1 MPLLGSGLVE
11 SPPVAK
17 MAPAGNSNDR
27 KSNYGKRQMVQTALM
42 PDRHNRHRFFSLARK
57 LLQNRTLLSFIYLRG
72 SGIEIGA
79 LHNPLPVSPL
89 ARVRYVDRMTV
100 TCLRRQ
106 YPELR
111 DRKLV
116 PVDILDDGEKLLTV
130 PSGSQDFVIA
140 NHFLE
145 HCQNP
150 LLAMENAFRI
160 LRLGGVFY
168 LALPDMRYT
177 FDRDRP
183 VTTLDYVK
191 ECYSEGPER
200 SRRRHYEEW
209 VHQFN
214 KGMDEESI
222 AREVERLMTIEYSI
236 HHHVWTQWEMMELL
250 MHLRKRFPFDIES
263 MLRHEQEVIFIIRKT
278 GE

>member
-1 MPLLGSGLVE
+1 
-11 SPPVAK
+11 
-17 MAPAGNSNDR
+17 MAQKIS
-27 KSNYGKRQMVQTALM
+27 M
-42 PDRHNRHRFFSLARK
+42 PDSHSHNRLFSLARK
-57 LLQNRTLLSFIYLRG
+57 FLQNRILLSFIYLRG

-89 ARVRYVDRMTV
+89 ARVKYVDHATV
-100 TCLRRQ
+100 ADLRKQ

-111 DRKLV
+111 NKKLV
-116 PVDILDDGEKLLTV
+116 SVDILDDGEKLLTIL
-130 PSGSQDFVIA
+130 GASQDFVIA

-150 LLAMENAFRI
+150 LLALENVFRV
-160 LRLGGVFY
+160 LRLNGVFY

-183 VTTLDYVK
+183 VTTLDDVK
-191 ECYSEGPER
+191 QCYSEGPER

-209 VHQFN
+209 VQQFN

-222 AREVERLMTIEYSI
+222 AREVERLMTIGYSI
-236 HHHVWTQWEMMELL
+236 HHQVWTQWEMMELL
-250 MHLRKRFPFDIES
+250 MYLRKRFPFEIEI
-263 MLRHEQEVIFIIRKT
+263 MLRHEHEVIFIIRKT

>member
-1 MPLLGSGLVE
+1 MVKKP
-11 SPPVAK
+11 K
-17 MAPAGNSNDR
+17 
-27 KSNYGKRQMVQTALM
+27 VQTALM
-42 PDRHNRHRFFSLARK
+42 SDRHNSNLLFHLARK
-57 LLQNRTLLSFIYLRG
+57 LFQNRILLSFLYLRG
-72 SGIEIGA
+72 NGIEIGA

-89 ARVRYVDRMTV
+89 ARVRYVDHMTV
-100 TCLRRQ
+100 TDLRKL

-111 DRKLV
+111 NKKLV
-116 PVDILDDGEKLLTV
+116 PVDILDDGEKLLTI
-130 PSGSQDFVIA
+130 PGGSQDFVIA

-183 VTTLDYVK
+183 VTILDHVK

-200 SRRRHYEEW
+200 FLRRHYEEW
-209 VHQFN
+209 VQQFN
-214 KGMDEESI
+214 KGMDEELI
-222 AREVERLMTIEYSI
+222 AREVERLMKMGYSI

-250 MHLRKRFPFDIES
+250 MHLRKRFPFEIEN

-278 GE
+278 EE